1 MNNYNYYFCYYFS
14 DLFLCI
20 VGLYSDAMKGAIFV
34 SSNLSSGVTQM
45 IFSPCGNY
53 LYSGERKVIMQHTY
67 VQVMKL
73 YMLVWP
79 TEIRTKDYTV
89 GF

>member
-1 MNNYNYYFCYYFS
+1 MIIIIIFVITFYYS

-34 SSNLSSGVTQM
+34 SSNLSSGVTHM

-67 VQVMKL
+67 VHV
-73 YMLVWP
+73 
-79 TEIRTKDYTV
+79 
-89 GF
+89 